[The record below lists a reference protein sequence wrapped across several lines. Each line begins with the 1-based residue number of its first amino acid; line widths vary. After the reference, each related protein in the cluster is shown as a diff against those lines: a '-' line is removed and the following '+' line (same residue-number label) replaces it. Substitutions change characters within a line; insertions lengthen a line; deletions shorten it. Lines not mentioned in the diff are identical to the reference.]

1 MRGILSLCIAHHAAS
16 GPGLRTNDSEDERP
30 RSVGSN
36 DEIIPKKYWTLYQV
50 LLNLLPFDRSCNLQV
65 FLLLLLSQLFH
76 LFVLTGLVAKLPKR
90 EESTCHSNSDSDKR
104 GVLTRYID
112 RQQ

>member
-36 DEIIPKKYWTLYQV
+36 DEIIPKK
-50 LLNLLPFDRSCNLQV
+50 LPDIVPST
-65 FLLLLLSQLFH
+65 SQF
-76 LFVLTGLVAKLPKR
+76 TA
-90 EESTCHSNSDSDKR
+90 
-104 GVLTRYID
+104 I
-112 RQQ
+112 